1 MKDKKL
7 KLIIDDIQ
15 SQVSELKDV
24 PDVVK
29 LLVNLVEIL
38 VEKTDKLEKENQ
50 QLKNDINK
58 LKGETIPPKVRKQ
71 TTGQSNHSSEAER
84 KKRTKKNG
92 SGKGGSKKSTVKV
105 NRTKQLTI
113 DKKDLPADAKK
124 AGIKTTIIQDI
135 KFTTDNIAFERQ
147 MYYSPSEHKTYISP
161 LPSGHEGE
169 YGPNIKTWIKILYSA
184 VQVSNDN
191 ITWFLK
197 TVGSTIS
204 NATVSRIIT
213 NDNINNALHEEKSD
227 IVKAGL
233 KSTPYQNLDDT
244 SGREKG
250 QNCYVNVLTN
260 EYFAAFFT
268 LPSKDRLSIIEML
281 SIDGMKFLLNDTAIE
296 LMEAMRLPDKHLRFL
311 KKSASNKYL
320 LRIEIDKL
328 LTQMFPNSKKRQG
341 YRKIILEAS
350 AIAAYRQSDY
360 AIKHLIVDDAP
371 QFKLIAET
379 LGLCWVHEG
388 RHYKKLN
395 PVFMRNKVILQ
406 EFIEEF
412 WDYYKLLKDYKQL
425 PSPDTSKKLDN
436 HFDELFSKKT
446 GYEELDKHI
455 ALTKAKKNALLLV
468 LKYPLIPIHNNS
480 AELIARVQ
488 ARIRDIHLH
497 TMSIAGTKIKDTL
510 ATITLTAK
518 KLGVNAFD
526 YLFDKITKSHK
537 MTSLAELIKIKA
549 ECDVMSSGA
558 DLSPG

>member
-1 MKDKKL
+1 MKDKNL
-7 KLIIDDIQ
+7 NLIFDEVQ
-15 SQVSELKDV
+15 SQVSALKDI

-29 LLVNLVEIL
+29 LLINLVEAL

-50 QLKNDINK
+50 QLKDEINK
-58 LKGETIPPKVRKQ
+58 LKGETTPPNVRKQ
-71 TTGQSNHSSEAER
+71 TTGNSNHSSEGER
-84 KKRTKKNG
+84 KKRTRKKG

-105 NRTKQLTI
+105 NRTIKVTI
-113 DKKDLPADAKK
+113 DKTDLPADAKK

-135 KFTTDNIAFERQ
+135 SFTTDNIAFKRQ
-147 MYYSPSEHKTYISP
+147 MYYSLSEKKTYISP
-161 LPSGHEGE
+161 LPPGYEGE
-169 YGPNIKTWIKILYSA
+169 YGPNIKSWIKVLYSA

-191 ITWFLK
+191 ITWFLN
-197 TVGSTIS
+197 TVGSVIS

-213 NDNINNALHEEKSD
+213 HDNTNEELHEEKIA

-268 LPSKDRLSIIEML
+268 LPSKDRLSIIDML
-281 SIDGMKFLLNDTAIE
+281 SIDGMKFLLNNTAFE
-296 LMEAMRLPDKHLRFL
+296 LMEAMHLPDKHIKFL
-311 KKSASNKYL
+311 KQYSSDKYFF
-320 LRIEIDKL
+320 RIEIDKL
-328 LTQMFPNSKKRQG
+328 LAQMFPNPKKQQG
-341 YRKIILEAS
+341 YRKLILEAS

-371 QFKLIAET
+371 QFKLITET

-395 PVFMRNKVILQ
+395 PLFMQNKVILQ
-406 EFIEEF
+406 TFIEEF
-412 WDYYKLLKDYKQL
+412 WDYYRLLKDYKRK
-425 PSPDTSKKLDN
+425 PSPDKAKKLGQQ
-436 HFDELFSKKT
+436 FDALFSKKT
-446 GYEELDKHI
+446 GYEKLDKQI
-455 ALTKAKKNALLLV
+455 ATTKAKKDALLLV
-468 LKYPLIPIHNNS
+468 LKYPSIPLHNNS

-510 ATITLTAK
+510 ATITMTAK
-518 KLGVNAFD
+518 KLGVNAFE
-526 YLFDKITKSHK
+526 YLFDKVTKAYK
-537 MTSLAELIKIKA
+537 LTSLAGLIKIKA
-549 ECDVMSSGA
+549 SQDIINLDA
-558 DLSPG
+558 DLVPN

>member
-1 MKDKKL
+1 MKDKTL
-7 KLIIDDIQ
+7 QPMLDEIQ
-15 SQVSELKDV
+15 SQVSSLNDV
-24 PDVVK
+24 PDLVK
-29 LLVNLVEIL
+29 LLVNLVEAL
-38 VEKTDKLEKENQ
+38 VEKTDKLEQENQ
-50 QLKNDINK
+50 QLKNEINK
-58 LKGETIPPKVRKQ
+58 LKGETTPPKIRKQ
-71 TTGQSNHSSEAER
+71 TTEKSDHSSEGER

-105 NRTKQLTI
+105 DGVKNLTI
-113 DKKDLPADAKK
+113 DKKDLPVDAKK

-135 KFTTDNIAFERQ
+135 RFTTDNIAFRRQ
-147 MYYSPSEHKTYISP
+147 VYYSPSENKTYLSS
-161 LPSGHEGE
+161 LPPGYEGE
-169 YGPNIKTWIKILYSA
+169 YGPNIKSWIKILYST

-191 ITWFLK
+191 IAWFLS
-197 TVGSTIS
+197 TVGSIIS

-213 NDNINNALHEEKSD
+213 NDNTNDELHKEKGA

-233 KSTPYQNLDDT
+233 QSTSYQHLDDT

-268 LPSKDRLSIIEML
+268 LPSKDRLGIIEML
-281 SIDGMKFLLNDTAIE
+281 SVDGIKFLLNDVAFE
-296 LMEAMRLPDKHLRFL
+296 LMKTMHLPDKHLKFL
-311 KKSASNKYL
+311 KKQASDKYL
-320 LRIEIDKL
+320 LRAEIDKL
-328 LTQMFPNSKKRQG
+328 LEQMFPDSKKRQG
-341 YRKIILEAS
+341 SRKIILDAS
-350 AIAAYRQSDY
+350 AISAYRQSDY

-371 QFKLIAET
+371 QFKLITET

-395 PVFMRNKVILQ
+395 PVFMQNKVILQ
-406 EFIEEF
+406 AFIEEF
-412 WDYYKLLKDYKQL
+412 WDYYRHLKDYKL
-425 PSPDTSKKLDN
+425 NPSPDKAKKLEK

-446 GYEELDKHI
+446 GYEKFDKQI
-455 ALTKAKKNALLLV
+455 ATTKAKKSSLLLV
-468 LKYPLIPIHNNS
+468 LKYPSIPIHNNS

-510 ATITLTAK
+510 ATITMTAK

-526 YLFDKITKSHK
+526 YLFDKITKAYK

-549 ECDVMSSGA
+549 ELDMMNSGA
-558 DLSPG
+558 ALRPN